1 MADSHGRARPPVRPR
16 PAPQAEEILPV
27 VLPPKPLDEEM
38 KELWLSGRTLVTD
51 RPEGLDDDDI
61 SWSFR

>member
-1 MADSHGRARPPVRPR
+1 M
-16 PAPQAEEILPV
+16 
-27 VLPPKPLDEEM
+27 LPPKPLDEEM